1 MKKYVYMFSEGN
13 EMMRDL
19 LGGKGANLAAMVN
32 LGLPVPQ
39 GFTVTTEACNE
50 YYADGKIINDEMK
63 KQIDDCLER
72 LEKLADKKLGGL
84 DNPLLVSV
92 RSGAKFSM
100 PGMMDTIL
108 NLGLNDETV
117 EVVAKQTG
125 NRRFAFDSYRR
136 FIQMYSDVVCEVD
149 KELFEAKLSELK
161 TSKGY
166 ESDLDITAED
176 FENIIIP
183 QYKEIFKTQL
193 GRDFP
198 QEAKE
203 QLMGAILAVFRSWN
217 NDRAIIYRNLNG
229 IPHDLGTAVNVQQM
243 VFGNMGDDSGT
254 GVLFTR
260 NAANGDNHIYGEY
273 LINAQGEDVVAGI
286 RTPQKIAKLEEDMP
300 EIYKQLVT
308 IVKGLE
314 KHYKDMQDCEFTVEN
329 GKLYI
334 LQTRNG
340 KRTGKAALKIA
351 VDLVHEGLINK
362 YEAMTRVEPDQIS
375 QLLHPNFTPAAL
387 AAAVEAAALEAAA
400 CALAAAEVL
409 IEGLPASPGAGAGK
423 VYLTAE
429 KVHEQ
434 AVAGEKVILV
444 RHETSP
450 EDIQGMVDCEGI
462 LTSTGGMTSHAA
474 VVARGMGKCCI
485 VGAKA
490 LSIDYDAGTFTI
502 DGKTYPEGTEISLD
516 GTSGKVYMG
525 ILDSEESELTGD
537 FAELMSW
544 ADEIK
549 KLQVRANADSPRDAA
564 VAIKFGAEGIGL
576 CRTEHMFFEGDRIEY
591 VRQMILSDT
600 VEERIKALDE
610 LYKFQVEDFR
620 GIYRAMVGLPVTVR
634 LLDPPLHEFL
644 PHTDEE
650 YQAVADKLGKTL
662 EEVKTKGATLK
673 ETNPMLGHRGSR
685 LAVTYPEIYNMQVR
699 AIIDAA
705 IDVER
710 ELGCTIVPEIMLPLI
725 GSESEIVYV
734 KDNVTKAIDAAIM
747 AKNAKIEYKIGTM
760 IEIPRAA
767 LTADEIAKHAEF
779 FSFGTNDLTQMT
791 FGFSRDDVGS
801 FLPEY
806 INRKVIQVDPFVSLD
821 QSGVGQLVEMAANK
835 GRSVRPK
842 IKLGICGEHGG
853 DPESIKFC
861 HKTGLTYVS
870 CSPYRV
876 LIARLAAAQA
886 AAEEIILEHTTDKV
900 LVADK

>member
-72 LEKLADKKLGGL
+72 LEKLAEKKLGGL

-149 KELFEAKLSELK
+149 KELFEAKLTELK
-161 TSKGY
+161 TANGY

-176 FENIIIP
+176 FENTIIP
-183 QYKEIFKTQL
+183 QYKEIFKSRL

-217 NDRAIIYRNLNG
+217 NDRAMIYRNLNG

-300 EIYKQLVT
+300 EIYTQLIT

-375 QLLHPNFTPAAL
+375 QLLHPNFTADAL
-387 AAAVEAAALEAAA
+387 KN
-400 CALAAAEVL
+400 AEVI

-429 KVHEQ
+429 KVHDQ
-434 AVAGEKVILV
+434 AMAGEKVILV

-490 LSIDYDAGTFTI
+490 LSIDYAAGTFTI
-502 DGKTYPEGTEISLD
+502 DGKTYPEGTELSLD

-525 ILDSEESELTGD
+525 ILDSEESELSGD

-576 CRTEHMFFEGDRIEY
+576 CRTEHMFFEGDRIDY

-699 AIIDAA
+699 AIVDAA

-725 GSESEIVYV
+725 GSESEIAYV

-747 AKNAKIEYKIGTM
+747 AKNAKIDYKIGTM

-791 FGFSRDDVGS
+791 FGFSRDDAGS
-801 FLPEY
+801 FLPDY
-806 INRKVIQVDPFVSLD
+806 IKRKVIQVDPFVSLD
-821 QSGVGQLVEMAANK
+821 QSGVGQLIEMAAAK
-835 GRSVRPK
+835 GRSVRSN

>member
-117 EVVAKQTG
+117 DVIAKQTG

-149 KELFEAKLSELK
+149 KELFEAKLTELK
-161 TSKGY
+161 TAKGY
-166 ESDLDITAED
+166 ESDLDITADD
-176 FENIIIP
+176 FENTIIP

-375 QLLHPNFTPAAL
+375 QLLHPNFTSA
-387 AAAVEAAALEAAA
+387 
-400 CALAAAEVL
+400 ALAAAEVL

-610 LYKFQVEDFR
+610 LYNFQVEDFR

-662 EEVKTKGATLK
+662 EDVKTKGATLK

-734 KDNVTKAIDAAIM
+734 KENVTKAIDAAIM

-821 QSGVGQLVEMAANK
+821 QSGVGQLVEMAASK
-835 GRSVRPK
+835 GRSVRPN

-861 HKTGLTYVS
+861 HKTGLSYVS

-900 LVADK
+900 

>member
-63 KQIDDCLER
+63 KQIDECLER

-84 DNPLLVSV
+84 ENPLLVSV

-117 EVVAKQTG
+117 EVVAKQTD

-149 KELFEAKLSELK
+149 KELFEAKLTELK
-161 TSKGY
+161 NSKGY

-176 FENIIIP
+176 FENTIIP
-183 QYKEIFKTQL
+183 QYKEIFKREL

-198 QEAKE
+198 QDAKE
-203 QLMGAILAVFRSWN
+203 QLMGAVLAVFRSWN
-217 NDRAIIYRNLNG
+217 NERAIIYRNLNG

-243 VFGNMGDDSGT
+243 VFGNMGNDSGT

-300 EIYKQLVT
+300 EIYKQLVE

-375 QLLHPNFTPAAL
+375 QLLHPNFTAEAL
-387 AAAVEAAALEAAA
+387 KSAVS
-400 CALAAAEVL
+400 VL
-409 IEGLPASPGAGAGK
+409 EGLPASPGAGAGK

-429 KVHEQ
+429 KVHEK

-490 LSIDYDAGTFTI
+490 LSIDYEAGTFTI
-502 DGKTYPEGTEISLD
+502 DGKTYPEGTELSLD
-516 GTSGKVYMG
+516 GSTGKVYLG
-525 ILDSEESELTGD
+525 VLDSEESELTGD

-662 EEVKTKGATLK
+662 EEVKTKGAALK

-685 LAVTYPEIYNMQVR
+685 LAVTYPEIYNMQVK

-725 GSESEIVYV
+725 GSEAEIVYV
-734 KDNVTKAIDAAIM
+734 KDNVTKAIEAAIM

-791 FGFSRDDVGS
+791 YGFSRDDVGS

-821 QSGVGQLVEMAANK
+821 QRGVGQLIEIAATK
-835 GRSVRPK
+835 GRSVRPN

-861 HKTGLTYVS
+861 HKKGLTYVS

>member
-63 KQIDDCLER
+63 KQIDKCLEK

-84 DNPLLVSV
+84 ENPLLVSV

-117 EVVAKQTG
+117 EVVAKQTD

-149 KELFEAKLSELK
+149 KELFEAKLTELK
-161 TSKGY
+161 NSKGY

-183 QYKEIFKTQL
+183 QYKEIFKSQL
-193 GRDFP
+193 GREFP
-198 QEAKE
+198 QDAKE

-217 NDRAIIYRNLNG
+217 NERAIIYRNLNG

-243 VFGNMGDDSGT
+243 VFGNMGNDSGT

-300 EIYKQLVT
+300 EIYKQLVE

-375 QLLHPNFTPAAL
+375 QLLHPNFTAEAL
-387 AAAVEAAALEAAA
+387 KSADS
-400 CALAAAEVL
+400 VL
-409 IEGLPASPGAGAGK
+409 EGLPASPGAGAGK

-429 KVHEQ
+429 KVHEK

-490 LSIDYDAGTFTI
+490 LSIDYEAGTFTI
-502 DGKTYPEGTEISLD
+502 DGKTYPEGTEVSLD
-516 GTSGKVYMG
+516 GSTGKVYLG
-525 ILDSEESELTGD
+525 VLDSEESELTGD

-576 CRTEHMFFEGDRIEY
+576 CRTEHMFFEGDRIQY

-650 YQAVADKLGKTL
+650 YQVVADKLGKTL
-662 EEVKTKGATLK
+662 EEVKTKGAALK

-685 LAVTYPEIYNMQVR
+685 LAVTYPEIYNMQVK

-734 KDNVTKAIDAAIM
+734 KDNVTKAIEAAIM

-791 FGFSRDDVGS
+791 YGFSRDDIGS

-821 QSGVGQLVEMAANK
+821 QSGVGQLIEMAATK
-835 GRSVRPK
+835 GRSIRPN

-861 HKTGLTYVS
+861 HKKGLTYVS

>member
-50 YYADGKIINDEMK
+50 YYADGKIINAEMK
-63 KQIDDCLER
+63 KQIDECLGK
-72 LEKLADKKLGGL
+72 LEDLAGKKLGGL
-84 DNPLLVSV
+84 ENPLLVSV

-108 NLGLNDETV
+108 NLGLNDKTV
-117 EVVAKQTG
+117 EVVAKQTD

-149 KELFEAKLSELK
+149 KELFEAKLTELK
-161 TSKGY
+161 NSKGY

-176 FENIIIP
+176 FENTIIP
-183 QYKEIFKTQL
+183 QYKEIFKTEL

-198 QEAKE
+198 QDAKE

-217 NDRAIIYRNLNG
+217 NERAIIYRNLNG

-243 VFGNMGDDSGT
+243 VFGNMGNDSGT

-300 EIYKQLVT
+300 EIYAQLVK

-314 KHYKDMQDCEFTVEN
+314 THYKDMQDCEFTVEN

-375 QLLHPNFTPAAL
+375 QLLHPNFTADALKAAT
-387 AAAVEAAALEAAA
+387 AVL
-400 CALAAAEVL
+400 
-409 IEGLPASPGAGAGK
+409 EGLPASPGAGAGK

-429 KVHEQ
+429 KVHEK

-502 DGKTYPEGTEISLD
+502 DGKTYPEGTELSLD
-516 GTSGKVYMG
+516 GSTGKVYLG

-549 KLQVRANADSPRDAA
+549 TLQVRANADSPRDAA

-650 YQAVADKLGKTL
+650 YQAVANKLGKTL
-662 EEVKTKGATLK
+662 EEVKTKGAALK

-699 AIIDAA
+699 AIVDAA

-725 GSESEIVYV
+725 GSEAEIVYV
-734 KDNVTKAIDAAIM
+734 KDNITKEIDAAIL
-747 AKNAKIEYKIGTM
+747 AKNAKLEYKIGTM

-767 LTADEIAKHAEF
+767 LTADEIAKHAQF

-791 FGFSRDDVGS
+791 YGFSRDDIGS

-821 QSGVGQLVEMAANK
+821 QSGVGQLIDIAATK
-835 GRSVRPK
+835 GRSVRPD

-861 HKTGLTYVS
+861 HKEGLTYVS

>member
-1 MKKYVYMFSEGN
+1 
-13 EMMRDL
+13 MMRDL

-50 YYADGKIINDEMK
+50 YYADGQIINDEMK
-63 KQIDDCLER
+63 KQIDECLER
-72 LEKLADKKLGGL
+72 LEKLAGKKLG
-84 DNPLLVSV
+84 DMENPLLVSV

-108 NLGLNDETV
+108 NLGLNDQTV
-117 EVVAKQTG
+117 EVVAKQSN
-125 NRRFAFDSYRR
+125 NRRFAYDSYRR
-136 FIQMYSDVVCEVD
+136 FIQMYSDVVCEID
-149 KELFEAKLSELK
+149 KEKFEEKLTELK
-161 TSKGY
+161 TKNGY
-166 ESDLDITAED
+166 ESDLDITADD

-183 QYKEIFKTQL
+183 QYKEIFKTEL

-198 QEAKE
+198 QDAKE
-203 QLMGAILAVFRSWN
+203 QLMGAVLAVFRSWN
-217 NDRAIIYRNLNG
+217 NERAIIYRNLNG
-229 IPHDLGTAVNVQQM
+229 ISHDLGTAVNVQQM
-243 VFGNMGDDSGT
+243 VFGNMGNDSGT

-300 EIYKQLVT
+300 EIYAQLVK

-314 KHYKDMQDCEFTVEN
+314 THYRDMQDCEFTVEN
-329 GKLYI
+329 GKLFI

-340 KRTGKAALKIA
+340 KRTGQAALKIA
-351 VDLVHEGLINK
+351 VDLVHEGLITK
-362 YEAMTRVEPDQIS
+362 QEALTRIEADQVS
-375 QLLHPNFTPAAL
+375 QLLHPNFTEEAL
-387 AAAVEAAALEAAA
+387 KNGKE
-400 CALAAAEVL
+400 LA
-409 IEGLPASPGAGAGK
+409 EGLPASPGAGSGK
-423 VYLTAE
+423 VYLTAD
-429 KVHEQ
+429 KVHEMKE
-434 AVAGEKVILV
+434 AGENVLLV

-490 LSIDYDAGTFTI
+490 LSIDYDARTFTI
-502 DGKTYPEGTEISLD
+502 DGVTYPEGTELSLD
-516 GTSGKVYMG
+516 GTTGKVYEG
-525 ILDSEESELTGD
+525 VLEVQESELTGD

-544 ADEIK
+544 SDEVK
-549 KLQVRANADSPRDAA
+549 TLAVRANADSPRDAE

-662 EEVKTKGATLK
+662 EEVKIKGASLK
-673 ETNPMLGHRGSR
+673 EMNPMLGHRGSR
-685 LAVTYPEIYNMQVR
+685 LAVTYPEIYNMQVK
-699 AIIDAA
+699 AIVDAA

-725 GSESEIVYV
+725 GSEAEIVYV
-734 KDNVTKAIDAAIM
+734 KNNVVKAIEAAKE
-747 AKNAKIEYKIGTM
+747 AKNSDIQYKIGTM

-767 LTADEIAKHAEF
+767 LTADQIAKHAEF

-791 FGFSRDDVGS
+791 FGFSRDDIGS
-801 FLPEY
+801 FLPDY
-806 INRKVIQVDPFVSLD
+806 IDKKVFQVDPFVSLD
-821 QSGVGQLVEMAANK
+821 QNGVGQLIEIAAQK
-835 GRSVRPK
+835 GRSTRPD

-861 HKTGLTYVS
+861 HKAGLNYVS

-876 LIARLAAAQA
+876 LVARLAAAQA
-886 AAEEIILEHTTDKV
+886 AAEQIILEHNKDKV
-900 LVADK
+900 IVSDK

>member
-117 EVVAKQTG
+117 DVIAKQTG

-149 KELFEAKLSELK
+149 KELFEAKLTELK
-161 TSKGY
+161 TAKGY
-166 ESDLDITAED
+166 ESDLDITADD
-176 FENIIIP
+176 FENTIIP

-375 QLLHPNFTPAAL
+375 QLLHPNFTSA
-387 AAAVEAAALEAAA
+387 
-400 CALAAAEVL
+400 ALAAAEVL

-610 LYKFQVEDFR
+610 LYNFQVEDFR

-662 EEVKTKGATLK
+662 EDVKTKGATLK

-734 KDNVTKAIDAAIM
+734 KENVTKAIDAAIM

-821 QSGVGQLVEMAANK
+821 QSGVGQLVEMAASK
-835 GRSVRPK
+835 GRSVRPN

-861 HKTGLTYVS
+861 HKTGLSYVS

>member
-63 KQIDDCLER
+63 KQIDECLER

-84 DNPLLVSV
+84 ENPLLVSV

-117 EVVAKQTG
+117 EVVAKQTD

-149 KELFEAKLSELK
+149 KELFEAKLTELK
-161 TSKGY
+161 NSKGY

-176 FENIIIP
+176 FENTIIP
-183 QYKEIFKTQL
+183 QYKEIFKREL

-198 QEAKE
+198 QDAKE

-217 NDRAIIYRNLNG
+217 NERAIIYRNLNG

-243 VFGNMGDDSGT
+243 VFGNMGNDSGT

-300 EIYKQLVT
+300 EIYKQLVE

-375 QLLHPNFTPAAL
+375 QLLHPNFTAEAL
-387 AAAVEAAALEAAA
+387 KSAVS
-400 CALAAAEVL
+400 VL
-409 IEGLPASPGAGAGK
+409 EGLPASPGAGAGK

-429 KVHEQ
+429 KVHEK

-490 LSIDYDAGTFTI
+490 LSIDYEAGTFTI
-502 DGKTYPEGTEISLD
+502 DGKTYPEGTELSLD
-516 GTSGKVYMG
+516 GSTGKVYLG
-525 ILDSEESELTGD
+525 VLDSEESELTGD

-662 EEVKTKGATLK
+662 EEVKTKGAALK

-685 LAVTYPEIYNMQVR
+685 LAVTYPEIYNMQVK

-725 GSESEIVYV
+725 GSEAEIVYV
-734 KDNVTKAIDAAIM
+734 KDNVTKAIEAAIM

-791 FGFSRDDVGS
+791 YGFSRDDVGS

-821 QSGVGQLVEMAANK
+821 QRGVGQLIEIAATK
-835 GRSVRPK
+835 GRSVRPN

>member
-63 KQIDDCLER
+63 KQIDECLER

-84 DNPLLVSV
+84 ENPLLVSV

-117 EVVAKQTG
+117 EVVAKQTD

-149 KELFEAKLSELK
+149 KELFEAKLTELK
-161 TSKGY
+161 NSKGY

-176 FENIIIP
+176 FENTIIP
-183 QYKEIFKTQL
+183 QYKEIFKREL

-198 QEAKE
+198 QDAKE

-217 NDRAIIYRNLNG
+217 NERAIIYRNLNG

-243 VFGNMGDDSGT
+243 VFGNMGNDSGT

-286 RTPQKIAKLEEDMP
+286 RTPQKIAKVEEDMP
-300 EIYKQLVT
+300 EIYKQLVE

-375 QLLHPNFTPAAL
+375 QLLHPNFTAEAL
-387 AAAVEAAALEAAA
+387 KSAVS
-400 CALAAAEVL
+400 VL
-409 IEGLPASPGAGAGK
+409 EGLPASPGAGAGK

-429 KVHEQ
+429 KVHEK

-490 LSIDYDAGTFTI
+490 LSIDYEAGTFTI
-502 DGKTYPEGTEISLD
+502 DGKTYPEGTELSLD
-516 GTSGKVYMG
+516 GSTGKVYLSV
-525 ILDSEESELTGD
+525 LDSEESELTGD

-662 EEVKTKGATLK
+662 EEVKTKGAALK

-685 LAVTYPEIYNMQVR
+685 LAVTYPEIYNMQVK

-725 GSESEIVYV
+725 GSEAEIVYV
-734 KDNVTKAIDAAIM
+734 KDNVTKAIEAAIM

-791 FGFSRDDVGS
+791 YGFSRDDVGS

-821 QSGVGQLVEMAANK
+821 QRGVGQLIEIAATK
-835 GRSVRPK
+835 GRSVRPN

-861 HKTGLTYVS
+861 HKKGLTYVS

>member
-1 MKKYVYMFSEGN
+1 
-13 EMMRDL
+13 MMRDL

-50 YYADGKIINDEMK
+50 YYADGQIINDEMK
-63 KQIDDCLER
+63 KQIDECLER
-72 LEKLADKKLGGL
+72 LEKLAGKKLG
-84 DNPLLVSV
+84 DMENPLLVSV

-108 NLGLNDETV
+108 NLGLNDQTV
-117 EVVAKQTG
+117 KVVAKQSN
-125 NRRFAFDSYRR
+125 NRRFAYDSYRR
-136 FIQMYSDVVCEVD
+136 FIQMYSDVVCEID
-149 KELFEAKLSELK
+149 KEKFEEKLTELK
-161 TSKGY
+161 TKNGY
-166 ESDLDITAED
+166 ESDLDITADD

-183 QYKEIFKTQL
+183 QYKEIFKTEL

-198 QEAKE
+198 QDAKE
-203 QLMGAILAVFRSWN
+203 QLMGAVLAVFRSWN
-217 NDRAIIYRNLNG
+217 NERAIIYRNLNG
-229 IPHDLGTAVNVQQM
+229 ISHDLGTAVNVQQM
-243 VFGNMGDDSGT
+243 VFGNMGNDSGT

-300 EIYKQLVT
+300 EIYAQLVK

-314 KHYKDMQDCEFTVEN
+314 THYRDMQDCEFTVEN
-329 GKLYI
+329 GKLFI

-340 KRTGKAALKIA
+340 KRTGQAALKIA
-351 VDLVHEGLINK
+351 VDLVHEGLITK
-362 YEAMTRVEPDQIS
+362 QEALTRIEADQVS
-375 QLLHPNFTPAAL
+375 QLLHPNFTEEAL
-387 AAAVEAAALEAAA
+387 KNGKE
-400 CALAAAEVL
+400 LA
-409 IEGLPASPGAGAGK
+409 EGLPASPGAGSGK
-423 VYLTAE
+423 VYLTAD
-429 KVHEQ
+429 KVHEMKE
-434 AVAGEKVILV
+434 AGENVLLV

-490 LSIDYDAGTFTI
+490 LSIDYDARTFTI
-502 DGKTYPEGTEISLD
+502 DGVTYPEGTELSLD
-516 GTSGKVYMG
+516 GTTGKVYEG
-525 ILDSEESELTGD
+525 VLEVQESELTGD

-544 ADEIK
+544 SDEVK
-549 KLQVRANADSPRDAA
+549 TLAVRANADSPRDAE

-662 EEVKTKGATLK
+662 EEVKIKGASLK
-673 ETNPMLGHRGSR
+673 EMNPMLGHRGSR
-685 LAVTYPEIYNMQVR
+685 LAVTYPEIYNMQVK
-699 AIIDAA
+699 AIVDAA

-725 GSESEIVYV
+725 GSEAEIVYV
-734 KDNVTKAIDAAIM
+734 KNNVVKAIEAAKE
-747 AKNAKIEYKIGTM
+747 AKNSDIQYKIGTM

-767 LTADEIAKHAEF
+767 LTADQIAKHAEF

-791 FGFSRDDVGS
+791 FGFSRDDIGS
-801 FLPEY
+801 FLPDY
-806 INRKVIQVDPFVSLD
+806 IDKKVFQVDPFVSLD
-821 QSGVGQLVEMAANK
+821 QNGVGQLIEIAAQK
-835 GRSVRPK
+835 GRSTRPD

-861 HKTGLTYVS
+861 HKAGLNYVS

-876 LIARLAAAQA
+876 LVARLAAAQA
-886 AAEEIILEHTTDKV
+886 AAEQIILEHNKDKV
-900 LVADK
+900 IVSDK

>member
-50 YYADGKIINDEMK
+50 YYADGQIINDEMK
-63 KQIDDCLER
+63 KQIDECLER
-72 LEKLADKKLGGL
+72 LEKLAGKKLG
-84 DNPLLVSV
+84 DIENPLLVSV

-108 NLGLNDETV
+108 NLGLNDQTV
-117 EVVAKQTG
+117 EVVAKQSN
-125 NRRFAFDSYRR
+125 NRRFAYDSYRR
-136 FIQMYSDVVCEVD
+136 FIQMYSDVVCEID
-149 KELFEAKLSELK
+149 KEKFEEKLTELK
-161 TSKGY
+161 TKNGY
-166 ESDLDITAED
+166 ESDLDITADD

-183 QYKEIFKTQL
+183 QYKEIFKTEL

-198 QEAKE
+198 QDAKE
-203 QLMGAILAVFRSWN
+203 QLMGAVLAVFRSWN
-217 NDRAIIYRNLNG
+217 NERAIIYRNLNG
-229 IPHDLGTAVNVQQM
+229 ISHDLGTAVNVQQM
-243 VFGNMGDDSGT
+243 VFGNMGNDSGT

-300 EIYKQLVT
+300 EIYAQLVK

-314 KHYKDMQDCEFTVEN
+314 THYRDMQDCEFTVEN
-329 GKLYI
+329 GKLFI

-340 KRTGKAALKIA
+340 KRTGQAALKIA
-351 VDLVHEGLINK
+351 VDLVHEGLITK
-362 YEAMTRVEPDQIS
+362 QEALTRIEADQVS
-375 QLLHPNFTPAAL
+375 QLLHPNFTEEAL
-387 AAAVEAAALEAAA
+387 KNGKE
-400 CALAAAEVL
+400 LA
-409 IEGLPASPGAGAGK
+409 EGLPASPGAGSGK
-423 VYLTAE
+423 VYLTAD
-429 KVHEQ
+429 KVHEMKE
-434 AVAGEKVILV
+434 AGENVLLV

-490 LSIDYDAGTFTI
+490 LSIDYDARTFTI
-502 DGKTYPEGTEISLD
+502 DGVTYPEGTELSLD
-516 GTSGKVYMG
+516 GTTGKVYEG
-525 ILDSEESELTGD
+525 VLEVQESELTGD

-544 ADEIK
+544 ADEVK
-549 KLQVRANADSPRDAA
+549 TLAVRANADSPRDAE

-662 EEVKTKGATLK
+662 EEVKIKGASLK
-673 ETNPMLGHRGSR
+673 EMNPMLGHRGSR
-685 LAVTYPEIYNMQVR
+685 LAVTYPEIYNMQVK
-699 AIIDAA
+699 AIVDAA

-725 GSESEIVYV
+725 GSEAEIVYV
-734 KDNVTKAIDAAIM
+734 KNNVVKAIEAAKE
-747 AKNAKIEYKIGTM
+747 AKNSDIQYKIGTM

-767 LTADEIAKHAEF
+767 LTADQIAKHAEF

-791 FGFSRDDVGS
+791 FGFSRDDIGS
-801 FLPEY
+801 FLPDY
-806 INRKVIQVDPFVSLD
+806 IDKKVFQVDPFVSLD
-821 QSGVGQLVEMAANK
+821 QNGVGQLIEIAAQK
-835 GRSVRPK
+835 GRSTRPD

-861 HKTGLTYVS
+861 HKAGLNYVS

-876 LIARLAAAQA
+876 LVARLAAAQA
-886 AAEEIILEHTTDKV
+886 AAEQIILEHNKDKV
-900 LVADK
+900 IVSDK

>member
-72 LEKLADKKLGGL
+72 LEKLADKKLGRL

-375 QLLHPNFTPAAL
+375 QLLHPNFTPA
-387 AAAVEAAALEAAA
+387 
-400 CALAAAEVL
+400 ALAAAEVL

>member
-19 LGGKGANLAAMVN
+19 LGGKGANLAQMVN

-50 YYADGKIINDEMK
+50 YYADGQIINETMK
-63 KQIDDCLER
+63 KQIDEALER
-72 LEKLADKKLGGL
+72 LEKLAGKKLGGL

-117 EVVAKQTG
+117 EVVAKQTD

-136 FIQMYSDVVCEVD
+136 FIQMYSDVVCEID
-149 KELFEAKLSELK
+149 KELFEAKLTALK
-161 TSKGY
+161 NNNGY

-183 QYKEIFKTQL
+183 QYKEIFKEQL

-198 QEAKE
+198 QDAKE
-203 QLMGAILAVFRSWN
+203 QLMGAVLAVFRSWN

-243 VFGNMGDDSGT
+243 VFGNMGNDSGT

-286 RTPQKIAKLEEDMP
+286 RTPQKIDRLAEDMP

-329 GKLYI
+329 GKLYL

-362 YEAMTRVEPDQIS
+362 YEAMTRIEPDQVS
-375 QLLHPNFTPAAL
+375 QLLHPNFTAEAL
-387 AAAVEAAALEAAA
+387 KQATPIL
-400 CALAAAEVL
+400 
-409 IEGLPASPGAGAGK
+409 EGLPASPGAGAGK

-429 KVHEQ
+429 KVHEK
-434 AVAGEKVILV
+434 AVAGEKVVLV

-502 DGKTYPEGTEISLD
+502 DGKTYPEGTEVSLD
-516 GTSGKVYMG
+516 GSTGKVYMG
-525 ILDSEESELTGD
+525 VLDSEESELTGD

-549 KLQVRANADSPRDAA
+549 RLEVRANADSPRDAA
-564 VAIKFGAEGIGL
+564 VAIKFGAEGVGL

-591 VRQMILSDT
+591 VREMILADT

-662 EEVKTKGATLK
+662 EEVKAKGASLK
-673 ETNPMLGHRGSR
+673 EVNPMLGHRGSR
-685 LAVTYPEIYNMQVR
+685 LAVTYPEIYNMQVK
-699 AIIDAA
+699 AIVDAA

-725 GSESEIVYV
+725 GSESEITYV
-734 KDNVTKAIDAAIM
+734 KNNVTKAIDAAIM

-767 LTADEIAKHAEF
+767 LTADQIAKHAEF

-806 INRKVIQVDPFVSLD
+806 IKRKVIQVDPFVSLD
-821 QSGVGQLVEMAANK
+821 QSGVGQLIQMAAQK
-835 GRSVRPK
+835 GRSVRPN

-886 AAEEIILEHTTDKV
+886 AAEEIIIEHNNDKITV
-900 LVADK
+900 QDK